1 MVGNCAACPA
11 TKSVRIHVS
20 SHALP
25 AVVAIDVFL
34 QGFFQGAGERE
45 RERETGKKRKR
56 KDKPGGGRGEGGRA
70 GIRKQRGGQSGMGG
84 GRCQTLLLL
93 LLLQL
98 MWPFLPGSGTVS
110 GPE

>member
-45 RERETGKKRKR
+45 RERDREEEEEKGQA
-56 KDKPGGGRGEGGRA
+56 GRQIIVRA
-70 GIRKQRGGQSGMGG
+70 
-84 GRCQTLLLL
+84 
-93 LLLQL
+93 
-98 MWPFLPGSGTVS
+98 P
-110 GPE
+110 